1 MRGGRITQRIKEN
14 FEPRFRSVSFFLTF
28 QKSPESSSI
37 LVKVVNLKR
46 QEWQVEQI
54 EIFIIHHLR
63 DLIFEYMSIFADH
76 CVTKLIRRDISS
88 YV

>member
-1 MRGGRITQRIKEN
+1 MRGERITHRIKEN
-14 FEPRFRSVSFFLTF
+14 FEPRFQSVSSSLRF

-37 LVKVVNLKR
+37 LVKVVSLKR

-54 EIFIIHHLR
+54 EIFIIHHLH
-63 DLIFEYMSIFADH
+63 DLTFEYMLIFADH
-76 CVTKLIRRDISS
+76 IVTKLIRRDIFS